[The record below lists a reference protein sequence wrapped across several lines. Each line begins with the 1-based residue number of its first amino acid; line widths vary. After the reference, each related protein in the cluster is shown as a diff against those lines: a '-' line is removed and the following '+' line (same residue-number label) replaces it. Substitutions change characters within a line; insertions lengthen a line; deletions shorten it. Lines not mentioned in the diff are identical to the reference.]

1 MKFQYHEDALD
12 IVPEDF
18 RDRLFLHNLAE
29 FENEVFITILHVDL
43 CLSKDDRWRIQRETF
58 TRAEKEYKKS
68 KEEIENLVKYFE
80 QKLKFYKKLLQK
92 RQDETLNR

>member
-29 FENEVFITILHVDL
+29 YENEIFVEILHIDL
-43 CLSKDDRWRIQRETF
+43 RLSNDDRWRIQRESF
-58 TRAEKEYKKS
+58 RRVEKEYKKS
-68 KEEIENLVKYFE
+68 KKEIVELIKYFE
-80 QKLKFYKKLLQK
+80 EKLIFYKKLLEK
-92 RQDETLNR
+92 RQDEIIS